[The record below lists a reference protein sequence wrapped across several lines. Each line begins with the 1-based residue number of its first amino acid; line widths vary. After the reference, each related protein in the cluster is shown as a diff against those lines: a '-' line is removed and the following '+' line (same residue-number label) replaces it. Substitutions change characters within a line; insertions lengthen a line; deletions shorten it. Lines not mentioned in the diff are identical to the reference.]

1 LEEGIRLDTVKVGLF
16 TIGQSPRLDVVPEI
30 APLLLPHLEI
40 VEEGLLDGIPQ
51 EEINLLKPE
60 VGENPL
66 VTRLKEGSQVQLSI
80 NKISSMFHE
89 AVDRMRTNKNVR
101 AVGVL
106 CTHDFH
112 DIRFSFPVLFPYHY
126 LNFLITQSFQV
137 HNIGVV
143 IPLEDQIR
151 MAKGKW
157 EIEKVLVEVKSP
169 YSEGKKWEEIA
180 QRFIQEKVEAV
191 ILDCIGYTEQDK
203 RDLQNLLP
211 SPILLPRAV
220 LAQAINQLF

>member
-1 LEEGIRLDTVKVGLF
+1 MKPVKVGLF

-30 APLLLPHLEI
+30 APLLLPDIEI
-40 VEEGLLDGIPQ
+40 AEEGLLDGIPQ
-51 EEINLLKPE
+51 EEIDLLKPE
-60 VGENPL
+60 FGENPL
-66 VTRLKEGSQVQLSI
+66 VTRLKDGSQVQLSEKKI
-80 NKISSMFHE
+80 NTMIHE
-89 AVDRMRTNKNVR
+89 AIDRMRTNKNVR

-112 DIRFSFPVLFPYHY
+112 EIRFSFPVIFPHQI
-126 LNFLITQSFQV
+126 LNFQITQTFQI

-143 IPLEDQIR
+143 IPLEDQER

-157 EIEKVLVEVKSP
+157 DIEKVTVEVKSP
-169 YSEGKKWEEIA
+169 YAEGEEWEEIA
-180 QRFIQEKVEAV
+180 QIFIQEKVEAV

-203 RDLQNLLP
+203 RELQNLL
-211 SPILLPRAV
+211 SCPILLPRAV

>member
-1 LEEGIRLDTVKVGLF
+1 MKPVKVGLF

-30 APLLLPHLEI
+30 APLLLPNIEI

-51 EEINLLKPE
+51 EEIDLLKPE
-60 VGENPL
+60 FGEKL
-66 VTRLKEGSQVQLSI
+66 LITRLKDGSQVQLSEK
-80 NKISSMFHE
+80 KISSMIHE
-89 AVDRMRTNKNVR
+89 VIDRMRTKKDVR

-112 DIRFSFPVLFPYHY
+112 ESRFSFPVIFPHHV
-126 LNFLITQSFQV
+126 LNSEITQTLQIN
-137 HNIGVV
+137 HLGVV
-143 IPLEDQIR
+143 IPLEDQVR
-151 MAKGKW
+151 MASGKW
-157 EIEKVLVEVKSP
+157 DIDKATVEVKSP
-169 YSEGKKWEEIA
+169 YAEGIEWEEIA
-180 QRFIQEKVEAV
+180 HRFIQENVEAV

-203 RDLQNLLP
+203 EDLQNFLS

>member
-1 LEEGIRLDTVKVGLF
+1 MDTVKVGLF

-30 APLLLPHLEI
+30 IPLLLPNIEV

-60 VGENPL
+60 FGENLL
-66 VTRLKEGSQVQLSI
+66 VTRLKDGSQVQLSEKKI
-80 NKISSMFHE
+80 NTMIHE
-89 AVDRMRTNKNVR
+89 AIDRMRTKKDVR

-112 DIRFSFPVLFPYHY
+112 EIRFSFPVIFPHHI
-126 LNFLITQSFQV
+126 LNSQITQTSKI
-137 HNIGVV
+137 HHLGIV
-143 IPLEDQIR
+143 IPLEDQVR
-151 MAKGKW
+151 MASGKW
-157 EIEKVLVEVKSP
+157 EVEKVTVEVKSP
-169 YSEGKKWEEIA
+169 YGEGKGWEEIA
-180 QRFIQEKVEAV
+180 QKFIQEKVETV

-203 RDLQNLLP
+203 LDLQNLFP
-211 SPILLPRAV
+211 SPVLLPRTV

>member
-1 LEEGIRLDTVKVGLF
+1 MKPVKVGLF

-30 APLLLPHLEI
+30 VPLLLPNIEV

-60 VGENPL
+60 FGENPL
-66 VTRLKEGSQVQLSI
+66 VTRLKDGSQVQLSEKKI
-80 NKISSMFHE
+80 NTMIHE
-89 AVDRMRTNKNVR
+89 AIDNMRTKKDVR

-112 DIRFSFPVLFPYHY
+112 ESRFSFPVIFPHHI
-126 LNFLITQSFQV
+126 LNFQITQTFQI

-143 IPLEDQIR
+143 IPLEDQVR
-151 MAKGKW
+151 MASGKW
-157 EIEKVLVEVKSP
+157 DIEKVNVEVKSP
-169 YSEGKKWEEIA
+169 YEEGKEWEEIA
-180 QRFIQEKVEAV
+180 QKFIQENVEAV

-203 RDLQNLLP
+203 LDLKNLLP
-211 SPILLPRAV
+211 SPILLPRAA

>member
-1 LEEGIRLDTVKVGLF
+1 LDSIKVGLF

-30 APLLLPHLEI
+30 APLLLPNIEI

-60 VGENPL
+60 FGENPL
-66 VTRLKEGSQVQLSI
+66 VTRLKDGSQVQLSEKKI
-80 NKISSMFHE
+80 NTLIHD
-89 AVDRMRTNKNVR
+89 AIDNMRTKKDVR

-112 DIRFSFPVLFPYHY
+112 EIRFSFPVIFPHHI
-126 LNFLITQSFQV
+126 LNSQITQTSQI
-137 HNIGVV
+137 HHLGIV
-143 IPLEDQIR
+143 IPLEDQVR
-151 MAKGKW
+151 MASGKW
-157 EIEKVLVEVKSP
+157 DVEKVNVEVKSP
-169 YSEGKKWEEIA
+169 YGEGKEWEEIA
-180 QRFIQEKVEAV
+180 QKFIQENVEAV

-203 RDLQNLLP
+203 LDLQNLLP

>member
-1 LEEGIRLDTVKVGLF
+1 MKPVKVGLF

-30 APLLLPHLEI
+30 IPLLLPNIEV

-60 VGENPL
+60 FGENAL
-66 VTRLKEGSQVQLSI
+66 VTRLKDGSQVQLSEKKI
-80 NKISSMFHE
+80 NTMIHE
-89 AVDRMRTNKNVR
+89 AIDHMRTKKDVR

-112 DIRFSFPVLFPYHY
+112 ESRFSFPVIFPHHI
-126 LNFLITQSFQV
+126 LNSQITQTSQIN
-137 HNIGVV
+137 HLGIV
-143 IPLEDQIR
+143 IPLEDQVR
-151 MAKGKW
+151 MASGKW
-157 EIEKVLVEVKSP
+157 GVEKVAVEVISP
-169 YSEGKKWEEIA
+169 YEEGKGWEDIA
-180 QRFIQEKVEAV
+180 QKFIQEKVETV

-203 RDLQNLLP
+203 RDLQNLLH
-211 SPILLPRAV
+211 SPVLLPRAV

>member
-1 LEEGIRLDTVKVGLF
+1 MDTVKVGLF

-30 APLLLPHLEI
+30 SPLLLPNIEI

-51 EEINLLKPE
+51 EEIDLLKPE
-60 VGENPL
+60 FGENPL
-66 VTRLKEGSQVQLSI
+66 VTRLKDGSQVQLSEKKI
-80 NKISSMFHE
+80 NTMIHD
-89 AVDRMRTNKNVR
+89 AIDRMRTKKNVR

-112 DIRFSFPVLFPYHY
+112 DIRFSFPVIFPHSI
-126 LNFLITQSFQV
+126 LNFQITQTFQI

-143 IPLEDQIR
+143 IPLEDQVR

-157 EIEKVLVEVKSP
+157 DIEKVTVEVKSP
-169 YSEGKKWEEIA
+169 YQEGKEWEDIA
-180 QRFIQEKVEAV
+180 QIFIQEKVEAV

-211 SPILLPRAV
+211 CPILLPRAV